1 MPRYILVN
9 GAPRSGKDTIA
20 KHFVNTYPKRSFFER
35 FSRPH
40 KEAFAAM
47 ACADID
53 EWFDVPL
60 YERDKS
66 AIIPWLGVSYR
77 QWQIDFS
84 EKFMK
89 PLYGNDIFGR
99 MLVDRTTGFFGATPI
114 IIPDCGFQVEVDCLK
129 DERCLLIRVGREG
142 YTFENDSREYVEPAP
157 GWTYTQILNNS
168 TEAELKRGS
177 YLIISKW
184 LEKTQ

>member
-1 MPRYILVN
+1 MPRYILIN

-20 KHFVNTYPKRSFFER
+20 KHFINTYPKRSFFER

-60 YERDKS
+60 YEHDKS

-99 MLVDRTTGFFGATPI
+99 MLVDRTTGFFESHHV
-114 IIPDCGFQVEVDCLK
+114 IIPDCGFQIEVDCLK
-129 DERCLLIRVGREG
+129 DEKCLLIRFERQGC
-142 YTFENDSREYVEPAP
+142 TFENASREHVDPAP
-157 GWTYTQILNNS
+157 GWTHITLHNNG
-168 TEAELKRGS
+168 TPKELEQAS
-177 YLIISKW
+177 AIYINSW
-184 LEKTQ
+184 LEKTK